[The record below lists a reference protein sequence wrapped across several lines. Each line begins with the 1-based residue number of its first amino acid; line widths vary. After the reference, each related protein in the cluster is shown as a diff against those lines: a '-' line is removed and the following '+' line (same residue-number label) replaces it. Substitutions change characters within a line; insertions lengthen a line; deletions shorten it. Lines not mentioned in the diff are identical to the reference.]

1 MNFKNKVSIQPSGN
15 KKRLFGKKGSM
26 PLEQVCVCIE
36 SQSSS
41 DTTLIKKCASILRDS
56 ILAMKCNQLHEP
68 LTVEDVMKE
77 EVDIPD
83 SLQSF
88 FQNAGENETLSNKK
102 ERLANSDAA
111 DAVFAC
117 SGGKLIPGKHLALG
131 CAIKSKTGSKGLIDI
146 LNRFGHTISNETI
159 RKVDMMLESTV
170 EMKEELTPTVIE
182 KEPNLCTG
190 TAWDNFD
197 INVET
202 MSGADTIHHTYG
214 ICYQNIGSQA
224 DAPISDL
231 GEKVGC
237 GRKRKINMISQS
249 LLNAEEVQPYWKKP
263 KMFQFPQLK
272 TIIFSPESFHVYQD
286 LDTLWMIAFNNSNSI
301 PMWTGFNTQRTCETN
316 HQRVGYMKHIK
327 LPPTRYD
334 VVRETLAR
342 SQAVAKECGQSQA
355 LVTYDL
361 AIAKIAKKNQM

>member
-1 MNFKNKVSIQPSGN
+1 M
-15 KKRLFGKKGSM
+15 
-26 PLEQVCVCIE
+26 
-36 SQSSS
+36 
-41 DTTLIKKCASILRDS
+41 
-56 ILAMKCNQLHEP
+56 
-68 LTVEDVMKE
+68 
-77 EVDIPD
+77 
-83 SLQSF
+83 
-88 FQNAGENETLSNKK
+88 SNKK
-102 ERLANSDAA
+102 ERLANSSAA

-224 DAPISDL
+224 AAPISD
-231 GEKVGC
+231 
-237 GRKRKINMISQS
+237 
-249 LLNAEEVQPYWKKP
+249 
-263 KMFQFPQLK
+263 
-272 TIIFSPESFHVYQD
+272 
-286 LDTLWMIAFNNSNSI
+286 
-301 PMWTGFNTQRTCETN
+301 
-316 HQRVGYMKHIK
+316 
-327 LPPTRYD
+327 
-334 VVRETLAR
+334 
-342 SQAVAKECGQSQA
+342 
-355 LVTYDL
+355 
-361 AIAKIAKKNQM
+361 

>member
-1 MNFKNKVSIQPSGN
+1 
-15 KKRLFGKKGSM
+15 
-26 PLEQVCVCIE
+26 
-36 SQSSS
+36 
-41 DTTLIKKCASILRDS
+41 
-56 ILAMKCNQLHEP
+56 
-68 LTVEDVMKE
+68 
-77 EVDIPD
+77 
-83 SLQSF
+83 
-88 FQNAGENETLSNKK
+88 
-102 ERLANSDAA
+102 
-111 DAVFAC
+111 
-117 SGGKLIPGKHLALG
+117 
-131 CAIKSKTGSKGLIDI
+131 
-146 LNRFGHTISNETI
+146 
-159 RKVDMMLESTV
+159 MMLESTV
-170 EMKEELTPTVIE
+170 EMKEELTPTVTE

-190 TAWDNFD
+190 TTWDNFD

-224 DAPISDL
+224 AAPISDL

-263 KMFQFPQLK
+263 KMSQFPQLK

-286 LDTLWMIAFNNSNSI
+286 LDTLWMIAFNNLYSI
-301 PMWTGFNTQRTCETN
+301 PMWTGFNTQRTYETN

-334 VVRETLAR
+334 VVRETLVR

-355 LVTYDL
+355 
-361 AIAKIAKKNQM
+361 